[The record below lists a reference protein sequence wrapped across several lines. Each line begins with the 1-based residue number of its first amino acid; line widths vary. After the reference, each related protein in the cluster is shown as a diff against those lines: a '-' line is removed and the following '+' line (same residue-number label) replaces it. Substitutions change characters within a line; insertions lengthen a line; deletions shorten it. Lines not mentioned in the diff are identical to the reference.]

1 MVGLQLSVTVPLLHL
16 VPDGEGNFVAN
27 PRQTL
32 GPERLSR
39 GVGDLVLANFYAQIG
54 PSIGL
59 GVAVHRRVE
68 ELAGIGLLV
77 TDEKGQT
84 VKWGVE
90 CGSPAQMVKAGWR
103 SSSLKPGDHVIVT
116 VHPLRDGTAGGSF
129 VQVQTA
135 DGKVLK
141 AS

>member
-1 MVGLQLSVTVPLLHL
+1 MRKHTG
-16 VPDGEGNFVAN
+16 
-27 PRQTL
+27 
-32 GPERLSR
+32 
-39 GVGDLVLANFYAQIG
+39 
-54 PSIGL
+54 SI
-59 GVAVHRRVE
+59 
-68 ELAGIGLLV
+68 LAGALLAAAAGAPALAHHSYAMFDAKQNKELNGVVQTFKWTNPHSYIEVLV

-84 VKWGVE
+84 QTWGVE

-103 SSSLKPGDHVIVT
+103 STSLKPGDKVIVT
-116 VHPLRDGTAGGSF
+116 IHPLRSGEFGGSF

>member
-1 MVGLQLSVTVPLLHL
+1 MKWIAALTVAAAGLAAAPAALAHHSYAMFDAQQNKPL
-16 VPDGEGNFVAN
+16 EGVVETFKWTN
-27 PRQTL
+27 PHSYI
-32 GPERLSR
+32 E
-39 GVGDLVLANFYAQIG
+39 V
-54 PSIGL
+54 
-59 GVAVHRRVE
+59 
-68 ELAGIGLLV
+68 LV

-84 VKWGVE
+84 QKWGVE

-103 SSSLKPGDHVIVT
+103 STSLKPGDHVVVT
-116 VHPLRDGTAGGSF
+116 IHPLRSGEFGGSF